1 MVKFNRRLNREGAIN
16 LAKRRT
22 WFAVENW
29 ISGATDGPTLT
40 AAARASCIPT
50 AERLALPVAGFWKIG
65 RAMHIQMSGRIS
77 CAVTT
82 PGTAR
87 FDVCLGSAGTVIV
100 FDTLALNL
108 NIVAKTTVPWI
119 LDVLLVCRAV
129 GSGTATTFFPRAF
142 FASEA
147 VIAAPLPSV
156 GGNGFLNVPVGTP
169 AVGAGCDNTAVHI
182 LDVFFTQT
190 VASGSLT
197 VHDYRVDIIN

>member
-1 MVKFNRRLNREGAIN
+1 MA
-16 LAKRRT
+16 T
-22 WFAVENW
+22 EN
-29 ISGATDGPTLT
+29 IVLGATDGPTLT

-50 AERLALPVAGFWKIG
+50 ANRIVLPNNFFYIG
-65 RAMHIQMSGRIS
+65 RGLHIQMSGRIS

-87 FDVCLGSAGTVIV
+87 FDICLGSAGTTIV

-108 NIVAKTTVPWI
+108 NIVAKTTVPWA

-129 GSGTATTFFPRAF
+129 GTSTSTTFFPRGW

-147 VIAAPLPSV
+147 VVGAPLPSA
-156 GGNGFLNVPVGTP
+156 GGNGFLCVPVGTP
-169 AVGAGCDNTAVHI
+169 AVGAGMDNTAASA

-190 VASGSLT
+190 VATGSMT
-197 VHDYRVDIIN
+197 VHNYRVDVVN